1 VHRVHG
7 GAQIA
12 PCGAV
17 RPSARVRALRGQH
30 EELPLLPHARP
41 VLADGTASVI
51 QGGDRPDRPRQ
62 FSDNWMMIADWASG
76 ANEVWTWTEEG
87 SILSRVCSDETAIEA
102 LERGHALPLTLITL
116 SKSRLVSQ

>member
-1 VHRVHG
+1 MHRVHG

-30 EELPLLPHARP
+30 EELPLLSHARP

-51 QGGDRPDRPRQ
+51 QGGVRVGGVRWCDPTDR
-62 FSDNWMMIADWASG
+62 DNWMMIADWASG
-76 ANEVWTWTEEG
+76 ASGMWTGWKRAAFC
-87 SILSRVCSDETAIEA
+87 RVCSDETAIEA
-102 LERGHALPLTLITL
+102 RALERGRALPRRPQHVKL
-116 SKSRLVSQ
+116 K